1 MAKKPLKRKKRKL
14 PKAIRRPKRKLPK
27 AKLPAGFS
35 EDEFGE
41 LKRKLQPKRSRKP
54 STAFLRQAEAG
65 ILDRMVQQAK
75 FEIFEQE
82 DARVFVD
89 MDSAFMTDEERL
101 LLEKLKIKLKAAAAD
116 LLRQFETRIDLEV
129 GFVMTDFWAQRKTKR
144 RGKKPGVR

>member
-41 LKRKLQPKRSRKP
+41 LKRKRKLQPKRSKKP
-54 STAFLRQAEAG
+54 STFHREAE

-144 RGKKPGVR
+144 RGKKLGVR